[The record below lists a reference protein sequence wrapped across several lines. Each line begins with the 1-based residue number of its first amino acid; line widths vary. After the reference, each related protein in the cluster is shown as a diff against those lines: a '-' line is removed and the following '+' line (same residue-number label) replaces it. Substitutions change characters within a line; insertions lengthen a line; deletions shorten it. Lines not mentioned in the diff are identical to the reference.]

1 MFASL
6 SQRRSVQTYGPACFC
21 SIKRAGKEG
30 WRDEAGSGGSPV
42 TAFMKVGRFRDF
54 RKWYEVKLK
63 GERKKILNT
72 SMLFLFV
79 IVFFLKVGAQVI
91 DCAPHEP
98 GD

>member
-42 TAFMKVGRFRDF
+42 TAFMKVGIFRDF

-79 IVFFLKVGAQVI
+79 IVFF
-91 DCAPHEP
+91 
-98 GD
+98 

>member
-1 MFASL
+1 MRLMFASL
-6 SQRRSVQTYGPACFC
+6 SQCRSVQTYSPACFC

-63 GERKKILNT
+63 GERKKIQNT
-72 SMLFLFV
+72 SMLFLFA
-79 IVFFLKVGAQVI
+79 IVFF
-91 DCAPHEP
+91 
-98 GD
+98 